1 MEINEGKSSKYPL
14 LRSNVPIINQNFEK
28 NNEEEIKNQGKDLLS
43 DNNLLG
49 NSKIFYNA
57 FNGGDYEMINHSFD
71 NFTEDNAND
80 DGSQNNK
87 TINDIYLSHTSEIE
101 IEYSFLEDD
110 AVKEIGEM
118 LENKNYESYLQKVDW
133 DESSIIENINKSFDK
148 KDLRQAYNAL
158 SNLFDKEDNITP
170 SKDVKMKIES
180 EEKSNKNKEAN
191 NLNNEKQKIF
201 EDNINLKENKE
212 NNDIH
217 SSIEKISSIIFNN
230 NTNKTNFLSTKS
242 STLNN
247 TSMNVSLIN
256 YKKKKKSKVDF
267 TENFI
272 SNVVDLNQTSNNIL
286 FCRKRKSLNEKIETK
301 INKTEDIS
309 KPVFREFR
317 TYLKKN
323 RSKYKKYF
331 ENNKEFWNQFLFG
344 KKTPPFCFKYK
355 EKEYKFK
362 SFKRDFF
369 EFIMSIED
377 MKTLYENFLKDTE
390 YQLEQKKERKVKNIQ
405 AYKYYLNNFHKIY
418 NKEMD
423 ENCLIFEFEEKG

>member
-1 MEINEGKSSKYPL
+1 MEIKEGKSNKYPL

-256 YKKKKKSKVDF
+256 YKKKKKFKVDF

-344 KKTPPFCFKYK
+344 
-355 EKEYKFK
+355 
-362 SFKRDFF
+362 
-369 EFIMSIED
+369 
-377 MKTLYENFLKDTE
+377 
-390 YQLEQKKERKVKNIQ
+390 
-405 AYKYYLNNFHKIY
+405 
-418 NKEMD
+418 
-423 ENCLIFEFEEKG
+423 

>member
-170 SKDVKMKIES
+170 SKDIKMKIES

-242 STLNN
+242 ST
-247 TSMNVSLIN
+247 MSL
-256 YKKKKKSKVDF
+256 
-267 TENFI
+267 
-272 SNVVDLNQTSNNIL
+272 
-286 FCRKRKSLNEKIETK
+286 
-301 INKTEDIS
+301 
-309 KPVFREFR
+309 
-317 TYLKKN
+317 
-323 RSKYKKYF
+323 
-331 ENNKEFWNQFLFG
+331 
-344 KKTPPFCFKYK
+344 
-355 EKEYKFK
+355 
-362 SFKRDFF
+362 
-369 EFIMSIED
+369 
-377 MKTLYENFLKDTE
+377 
-390 YQLEQKKERKVKNIQ
+390 
-405 AYKYYLNNFHKIY
+405 
-418 NKEMD
+418 
-423 ENCLIFEFEEKG
+423 